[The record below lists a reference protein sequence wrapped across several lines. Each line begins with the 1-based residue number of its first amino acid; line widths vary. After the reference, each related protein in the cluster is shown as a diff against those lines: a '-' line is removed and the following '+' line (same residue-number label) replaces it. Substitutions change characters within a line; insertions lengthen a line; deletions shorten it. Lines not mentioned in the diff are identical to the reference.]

1 MNIKLKHMRAEDK
14 AFVMK
19 IDSHVNEL
27 QYENRVHTKT
37 GYIIW
42 DGNKRAGLMH
52 YTVLWDNLP
61 FLNLIYVEE
70 KHRNRG
76 IASKAMNLWESDM
89 KSQNYKMVLI
99 STQVDED
106 AQHFYR
112 KSGYIECGALIM
124 NHTPLEQPMEM
135 FMRKVL

>member
-1 MNIKLKHMRAEDK
+1 MHLNYFQPEDK
-14 AFVMK
+14 PYVMK
-19 IDSHVNEL
+19 IEPHINEQ
-27 QYENRVHTKT
+27 QYAYRLYTKT